1 MLKLD
6 FAGGASGKES
16 ACQCGRHRRCGF
28 DSWVG
33 KIPWKRICQSTPVF
47 LPGKSHGHR
56 SLVGY
61 SRWGHKE
68 SDMSEA
74 TEQCTQAQDP
84 DNPSVNKI
92 RRGLAWLG
100 PGTAATYTVDHKA
113 SENKYFPKT

>member
-1 MLKLD
+1 
-6 FAGGASGKES
+6 
-16 ACQCGRHRRCGF
+16 
-28 DSWVG
+28 
-33 KIPWKRICQSTPVF
+33 
-47 LPGKSHGHR
+47 
-56 SLVGY
+56 
-61 SRWGHKE
+61 
-68 SDMSEA
+68 MSEA